1 MAQPPF
7 PASTNVDGSNPG
19 PNYAQLPDTV
29 QMPIGNVWKVGEFSI
44 SLTPAALVTGPS
56 VGEQTFVGTAAT
68 ASTTQYF
75 PTIGLLTTDVVI
87 VTKPGAQTAAVG
99 ILDSR
104 VSATD
109 TLAIKFLATAGTPTP
124 AAGTA
129 AAPYVVTV
137 FRVLPNW
144 FPTPGN
150 QLDW

>member
-1 MAQPPF
+1 MSF

-19 PNYAQLPDTV
+19 PNSASLPDTV
-29 QMPIGNVWKVGEFSI
+29 QTPVGNLWKVGTFAV
-44 SLTPAALVTGPS
+44 SLTPAALSTGPS

-75 PTIGLLTTDVVI
+75 PAIGLLTTDVVV
-87 VTKPGAQTAAVG
+87 VTNPGAQTAAVG

-104 VSATD
+104 VSAAD

-129 AAPYVVTV
+129 AAPYLVTV
-137 FRVLPNW
+137 FRRQPNW
-144 FPTPGN
+144 TAPASGN